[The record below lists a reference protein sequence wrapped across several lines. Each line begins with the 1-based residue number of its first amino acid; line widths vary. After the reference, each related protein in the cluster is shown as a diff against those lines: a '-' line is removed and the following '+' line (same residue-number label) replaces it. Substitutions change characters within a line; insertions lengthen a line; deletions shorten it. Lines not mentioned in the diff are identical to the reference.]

1 MLKQLK
7 YVDVILPLSVEG
19 TFQYSVEDNIDIIV
33 GQRVIVQFGSRKL
46 YTAIVIKISNKKN
59 NRYKI
64 KEIQS
69 IINEP
74 PIVNQ
79 FQINLWLWI
88 SKYYMCCIG
97 EVMNTA
103 LPSSLKL
110 ASESKLMLSPEL
122 NNNFSS
128 FSEDISSVLNLISK
142 SRLLSIHDLNK
153 QLENKLSFSII
164 NSLIKENVLIVH
176 EHLNDKYKSRLIA
189 KVSLT
194 NNNFKDIH
202 KLTPKQEFLLDKLFE
217 FSKNNYNDFTLASL
231 IKNTGFSRS
240 IFKSLENKSL
250 IKINYEKQSR
260 LNIQDV
266 KTYPIHKL
274 SDAQELSFNSI
285 NKKFLN
291 NDVCLLHGV
300 TSSGKTE
307 IYIKLIEQELKK
319 GRQVLYLLPEIALTI
334 QIIKRLKKHFGN
346 LVGISHSNL
355 NNSERDEVWKSVNK
369 DILEDDQFS
378 IILGARSSL
387 FLPFNNLGLIIIDEE
402 HDSSYKQ
409 QQPSPR
415 YHARD
420 SAIYLATLH
429 NAKVLLGS
437 ATPSM
442 ETYYNA
448 KNDKYGFVELLTRYS
463 DIKLPKINTID
474 IRKGYLKKEMQ
485 GFFSNNLINEISNQL
500 KKDKQIILFQNRR
513 GYAKVLSCNSCGESV
528 SCKYCS
534 VSLTFHK
541 LNNNLRCHY
550 CGYIESIPELC
561 GNCESI
567 NFHNKGFGTEQI
579 AEALSVIFPDS
590 IIKRMDYDTTRKKNA
605 YQDIIQDF
613 QQLKIN
619 ILVGTQMIAKGFDF
633 ENVSLVGIIDA
644 DNMLNFPDF
653 RSHERAFQLMSQVSG
668 RAGRKGNQGIV
679 VLQTYNPDQEI
690 INHVKS
696 HSFSKF
702 YNVQLSERSLFNY
715 PPFSRLI
722 IIRFKHTDHF
732 IVDSVSEVFA
742 TLMKESF
749 KNRILGPEYPIVS
762 KVRNYF
768 IKNVLLKVE
777 LGKSFS
783 KAKEIISAILLYMKE
798 NKILN
803 RCIVQI
809 DIDPN

>member
-153 QLENKLSFSII
+153 QLDNKLSFSII

-194 NNNFKDIH
+194 NNNFQDVH
-202 KLTPKQEFLLDKLFE
+202 KLTPKQEVLLAKLFE

-355 NNSERDEVWKSVNK
+355 NNSERVEVWKSVNK

>member
-7 YVDVILPLSVEG
+7 YIDVIVPLSVEG
-19 TFQYSVEDNIDIIV
+19 TFQYSVEYDMDILV

-46 YTAIVIKISNKKN
+46 YTAIVANISSKKN
-59 NRYKI
+59 NNYRI
-64 KEIQS
+64 KNIQS
-69 IINEP
+69 LIDEP

-79 FQINLWLWI
+79 FQIDLWKWI
-88 SKYYMCCIG
+88 SKYYMCYLG

-110 ASESKLMLSPEL
+110 ASESKLMVNPDF

-128 FSEDISSVLNLISK
+128 FSKDEASVLDLISK

-153 QLENKLSFSII
+153 QLDNKFSFSVI
-164 NSLIKENVLIVH
+164 NHLIKENVLIVH
-176 EHLNDKYKSRLIA
+176 EYLNDKYKNRFIS
-189 KVSLT
+189 KVSLSKI
-194 NNNFKDIH
+194 NFKDIP
-202 KLTPKQEFLLDKLFE
+202 KLTSKQEKLLGMLFE
-217 FSKNNYNDFTLASL
+217 FSKNSNNNFSLASL
-231 IKNTGFSRS
+231 IQNTGFSRS
-240 IFKSLENKSL
+240 IFRSLEKKSL
-250 IKINYEKQSR
+250 ININDEKQSR
-260 LNIQDV
+260 LNIQNIE
-266 KTYPIHKL
+266 TYPIHKL

-285 NKKFLN
+285 NKKLLN
-291 NDVCLLHGV
+291 RDVCLLHGV

-346 LVGISHSNL
+346 LVGVSHSNL
-355 NNSERDEVWKSVNK
+355 NNSERVEVWKSVHNESSA
-369 DILEDDQFS
+369 DNQFS

-387 FLPFNNLGLIIIDEE
+387 FLPYNNLGLIIIDEE
-402 HDSSYKQ
+402 HDPSYKQ

-420 SAIYLATLH
+420 SAIYLATIH

-442 ETYYNA
+442 ESYYNA
-448 KNDKYGFVELLTRYS
+448 RNDKYGFVELHTRYS

-485 GFFSNNLINEISNQL
+485 GFFSNELINEISVQL
-500 KKDKQIILFQNRR
+500 NKNKQIILFQNRR
-513 GYAKVLSCNSCGESV
+513 GYSKVLSCNSCGQSV

-550 CGYIESIPELC
+550 CGYIAFIPKSC
-561 GNCESI
+561 GNCDGI

-579 AEALSVIFPDS
+579 AEALSIIFPEY

-605 YQDIIQDF
+605 YQDIIEDF

-702 YNVQLSERSLFNY
+702 YNLQLRERAIFNY

-722 IIRFKHTDHF
+722 IIKFRHTDHF
-732 IVDSVSEVFA
+732 VVDSVSEIFA
-742 TLMKESF
+742 SIMKESF
-749 KNRILGPEYPIVS
+749 KHRVLGPEYPIVS

-783 KAKEIISAILLYMKE
+783 KAKEIISAIIKHMKE

-803 RCIVQI
+803 RCVVQI

>member
-274 SDAQELSFNSI
+274 SNAQELSFNSI

-300 TSSGKTE
+300 TSSDMGYFAWNHVVYLISLSVSYLYFRPRKTV
-307 IYIKLIEQELKK
+307 LFTNQNLKPVSSAEVAI
-319 GRQVLYLLPEIALTI
+319 GFLLMLFISLYQVVIPALFGDTPPY
-334 QIIKRLKKHFGN
+334 IIKQ
-346 LVGISHSNL
+346 L
-355 NNSERDEVWKSVNK
+355 NIWTEY
-369 DILEDDQFS
+369 
-378 IILGARSSL
+378 
-387 FLPFNNLGLIIIDEE
+387 LI
-402 HDSSYKQ
+402 
-409 QQPSPR
+409 
-415 YHARD
+415 
-420 SAIYLATLH
+420 
-429 NAKVLLGS
+429 
-437 ATPSM
+437 
-442 ETYYNA
+442 
-448 KNDKYGFVELLTRYS
+448 
-463 DIKLPKINTID
+463 
-474 IRKGYLKKEMQ
+474 
-485 GFFSNNLINEISNQL
+485 
-500 KKDKQIILFQNRR
+500 
-513 GYAKVLSCNSCGESV
+513 
-528 SCKYCS
+528 
-534 VSLTFHK
+534 
-541 LNNNLRCHY
+541 
-550 CGYIESIPELC
+550 
-561 GNCESI
+561 
-567 NFHNKGFGTEQI
+567 
-579 AEALSVIFPDS
+579 
-590 IIKRMDYDTTRKKNA
+590 
-605 YQDIIQDF
+605 
-613 QQLKIN
+613 
-619 ILVGTQMIAKGFDF
+619 
-633 ENVSLVGIIDA
+633 
-644 DNMLNFPDF
+644 
-653 RSHERAFQLMSQVSG
+653 
-668 RAGRKGNQGIV
+668 
-679 VLQTYNPDQEI
+679 
-690 INHVKS
+690 
-696 HSFSKF
+696 
-702 YNVQLSERSLFNY
+702 
-715 PPFSRLI
+715 
-722 IIRFKHTDHF
+722 
-732 IVDSVSEVFA
+732 
-742 TLMKESF
+742 
-749 KNRILGPEYPIVS
+749 
-762 KVRNYF
+762 
-768 IKNVLLKVE
+768 
-777 LGKSFS
+777 
-783 KAKEIISAILLYMKE
+783 
-798 NKILN
+798 
-803 RCIVQI
+803 
-809 DIDPN
+809 

>member
-64 KEIQS
+64 KEIES

-88 SKYYMCCIG
+88 SNYYMCCIG

-128 FSEDISSVLNLISK
+128 FSKDVSSVLNLISK

-153 QLENKLSFSII
+153 QLDNKLSFSII

-189 KVSLT
+189 KVSLA
-194 NNNFKDIH
+194 NINFKDIP
-202 KLTPKQEFLLDKLFE
+202 KLTSKQEELLAMLFE
-217 FSKNNYNDFTLASL
+217 FSKNNYNDFALASL

-240 IFKSLENKSL
+240 IFKSLEKKSL
-250 IKINYEKQSR
+250 IKINDEKQSR

-266 KTYPIHKL
+266 ETHPIHKL
-274 SDAQELSFNSI
+274 SDAQDLSFNII

-346 LVGISHSNL
+346 LVGVSHSNL
-355 NNSERDEVWKSVNK
+355 NNSERVEVWKSVNK
-369 DILEDDQFS
+369 DKNQDNQFS

-448 KNDKYGFVELLTRYS
+448 KNNKYGFVELLTRYS

-732 IVDSVSEVFA
+732 VVDSVSEVFA

>member
-1 MLKQLK
+1 MLNQLK

-19 TFQYSVEDNIDIIV
+19 TFQYSLKDNIDILV
-33 GQRVIVQFGSRKL
+33 GQRVIVQFGSRRL
-46 YTAIVIKISNKKN
+46 YTAIVVNISNKKN
-59 NRYKI
+59 DRYKI

-79 FQINLWLWI
+79 FQINLWTWV
-88 SKYYMCCIG
+88 SNYYMCCIG

-110 ASESKLMLSPEL
+110 ASESKLMLNPEH

-128 FSEDISSVLNLISK
+128 FSKDESYALHLISK
-142 SRLLSIHDLNK
+142 SRLLSLHDLNK
-153 QLENKLSFSII
+153 QLDNKLSFSMI
-164 NSLIKENVLIVH
+164 NNLIKENVLFVH
-176 EHLNDKYKSRLIA
+176 EHLNDKFKNRLIS
-189 KVSLT
+189 KVSLA
-194 NNNFKDIH
+194 NINYKDLP
-202 KLTPKQEFLLDKLFE
+202 KLTAKQEDLLAKLFE
-217 FSKNNYNDFTLASL
+217 FSKNNCNDFALAPL

-240 IFKSLENKSL
+240 IFKSLEKKSL
-250 IKINYEKQSR
+250 IKINTEKQSR

-266 KTYPIHKL
+266 ETYPIHKL

-285 NKKFLN
+285 NKNFLK

-346 LVGISHSNL
+346 LVGVSHSNL
-355 NNSERDEVWKSVNK
+355 NNSERVEVWKSVNK
-369 DILEDDQFS
+369 DTMEDDQFS

-500 KKDKQIILFQNRR
+500 KKNKQIILFQNRR
-513 GYAKVLSCNSCGESV
+513 GYAKVLSCNSCGEAV

-550 CGYIESIPELC
+550 CGYIESIPKLC

-579 AEALSVIFPDS
+579 VEALSVIFPDF

-679 VLQTYNPDQEI
+679 FLQTYNPDQEI
-690 INHVKS
+690 INHIKS

-732 IVDSVSEVFA
+732 VVDSVSEVFA

-783 KAKEIISAILLYMKE
+783 KAKEIISAILNHMKE

-803 RCIVQI
+803 RCVVQV

>member
-355 NNSERDEVWKSVNK
+355 NNSERVEVWKSVNK